1 MEIVTHTARMKE
13 WSRGC
18 RDRTESVGLVPTMGY
33 LHEGHLSLIRRC
45 RLENERVVVSIF
57 VNPTQF
63 GANEDLSRYPRD
75 PEADSIKCKELG
87 VDVIFMPD
95 VAEIYR
101 PDFQTYVVVEEVS
114 EPLCGAARP
123 GHFRGVATVVLKLFN
138 IVSPSA
144 AYFGNKD
151 YQQLQVIRTMVRD
164 LDVDVRIVPCETVRE
179 DDGLAMSSRNVYLS
193 PEERKQA
200 LCLYQAL
207 TEVQRLFAQGERQP
221 KHLLQAMWDRIDRE
235 PDAAVDYISLVH
247 PETLRNM
254 EEMDDRAV
262 AALAVRIGKTRL
274 IDNMLLEA
282 RESSAQVPPR
292 FSSG

>member
-1 MEIVTHTARMKE
+1 MEILTETARMKE

-18 RDRTESVGLVPTMGY
+18 WERGESVGLVPTMGY

-45 RLENERVVVSIF
+45 RSENERVVVSIF

-63 GANEDLSRYPRD
+63 GPNEDLARYPRD
-75 PEADSIKCKELG
+75 PEADSTKCRELG

-95 VAEIYR
+95 VTEIYR
-101 PDFQTYVVVEEVS
+101 PDFQTYVLVEEVS
-114 EPLCGAARP
+114 GPLCGATRP

-151 YQQLQVIRTMVRD
+151 YQQLQVIRTMVQD
-164 LDVDVRIVPCETVRE
+164 LDVDVRVVPCETVRE
-179 DDGLAMSSRNVYLS
+179 HDGLAMSSRNAYLS

-207 TEVQRLFAQGERQP
+207 TEAQSLFANGERQP
-221 KHLLQAMWDRIDRE
+221 KQLLRAMSDRIDRE

-247 PETLRNM
+247 PETLRNL
-254 EEMDDRAV
+254 EETADRAV
-262 AALAVRIGKTRL
+262 AALAVRIGRTRL

-282 RESSAQVPPR
+282 QERSAQ
-292 FSSG
+292 